1 MKNVFGLF
9 LLLQITAS
17 IMSLGQGRAGDFTL
31 SKGDLIED
39 LLFSYYDEQSFNG
52 SVLVVE
58 NNQIIY
64 ENTFGFAD
72 FETEEPLDAHMPF
85 YLASLAK
92 QFTAAAIIK
101 LEEEGK
107 LSLDDP
113 LKKYLPMMPKFF
125 DPIEIHHLLTHTA
138 GVPDYIN
145 DLEINEE
152 GLTNMDVYEALTMQK
167 DLYFAPG
174 SKYRYSN
181 SGYVLLAL
189 IIQVASGQTIDDY
202 FQQHIFDAFNM
213 DDAFVFSKATNRKKR
228 VKGYTTQRKLNDYSL
243 LTVGDGGIY
252 ASAVD
257 LYKWEQALN
266 SGMYISKESLDRVY
280 TPVVL
285 TNGRS
290 RRYGYGWEIG
300 NNARGKLVYHSGEI
314 AGFRTYVERQLE
326 PSNAIIILTN
336 NSFQRIVELRNTL
349 VKILDGRL
357 NMLPKQK

>member
-1 MKNVFGLF
+1 MF
-9 LLLQITAS
+9 LLLLILAAAGAD
-17 IMSLGQGRAGDFTL
+17 GQGRSENFAL
-31 SKGDLIED
+31 SKGDLIEN
-39 LLFSYYDEQSFNG
+39 LLFNYYDELEFNG

-58 NNQIIY
+58 NDQIIY

-72 FETEEPLDAHMPF
+72 FDSEEPLDAKMPF

-113 LKKYLPMMPKFF
+113 LKKYLPMMPKIY
-125 DPIEIHHLLTHTA
+125 DPIKIHHLLTHTA

-145 DLEINEE
+145 NLEIAEP
-152 GLTNMDVYEALTMQK
+152 GFTNMDVYKALIKQRYLTSI
-167 DLYFAPG
+167 PG
-174 SKYRYSN
+174 NKYRYSN
-181 SGYVLLAL
+181 SGYVLLAM
-189 IIQVASGQTIDDY
+189 IIQVASGQTIESY
-202 FQQHIFDAFNM
+202 FQQHIVDVYNM
-213 DDAFVFSKATNRKKR
+213 DNAFVYSLSTADMKR
-228 VKGYTTQRKLNDYSL
+228 VKGYTTKKRLNDYNL

-252 ASAVD
+252 ASALD
-257 LYKWEQALN
+257 LYKWEQGLN
-266 SGMYISKESLDRVY
+266 SGKFIKKESLDKVY

-300 NNARGKLVYHSGEI
+300 SNSQGKLVYHSGEI
-314 AGFRTYVERQLE
+314 AGFRTYIERQLV
-326 PSNAIIILTN
+326 SGNSVIILTN
-336 NSFQRIVELRNTL
+336 NSFSQVAQLRNTL

-357 NMLPKQK
+357 NSLPEEK